1 MSRFCYGQVLK
12 GCMVWE
18 EVSGVQEGF
27 LCFLDVVMRA
37 LHLARNDVHMA
48 KCEREHVLGF
58 LGGDSTIGVV

>member
-1 MSRFCYGQVLK
+1 
-12 GCMVWE
+12 MVWE